1 MCFQVCGELP
11 RGLQHVRLQRDFVQP
26 RESPQGGDIRHQ
38 EGHQV
43 SRVLFSIIQSYR
55 SGSGTFLGYGSGIIV
70 PDPAKK
76 ERSDKLKLY
85 L

>member
-11 RGLQHVRLQRDFVQP
+11 RGLQHVRLQRDSVQP

-55 SGSGTFLGYGSGIIV
+55 SGSGTFLDT
-70 PDPAKK
+70 DPELLFRIQQKK
-76 ERSDKLKLY
+76 KDQIN
-85 L
+85 